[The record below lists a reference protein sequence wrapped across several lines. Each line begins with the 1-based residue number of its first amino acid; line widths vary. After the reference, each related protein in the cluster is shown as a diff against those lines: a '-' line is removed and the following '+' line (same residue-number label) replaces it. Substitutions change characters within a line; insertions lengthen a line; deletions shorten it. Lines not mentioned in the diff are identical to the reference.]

1 MTAGRPSAEIDKK
14 TFEGLCGI
22 QCSKN
27 EICQFYNISTRT
39 LERWCKSTY
48 KKNFVAIFSE
58 KRSIGLISHRR
69 AGFELA
75 KTNAAVWIFL
85 SKNILGMKDNP
96 QEDPANTT
104 PTPVTV
110 TIQTEDMSKP
120 VEDDADKNQG

>member
-22 QCSKN
+22 QCSKK
-27 EICQFYNISTRT
+27 EICQFYNISSRT
-39 LERWCKSTY
+39 LERWCKKTY
-48 KKNFVAIFSE
+48 DKNFVAIFDE

-85 SKNILGMKDNP
+85 SKNILGMRDQP
-96 QEDPANTT
+96 QEEDAESTKPQS
-104 PTPVTV
+104 VKIIRQV
-110 TIQTEDMSKP
+110 IDGSKIQINNSP
-120 VEDDADKNQG
+120 R